1 MGWHTEIL
9 DVKCKN
15 CNAFLVRTSLKS
27 PWLDDFID
35 SCEVC
40 EPGIA
45 RENLASSDNMAAKAE
60 YMRDDYEHRSEGV

>member
-1 MGWHTEIL
+1 MGWHIEIR
-9 DVKCKN
+9 DVKCKK
-15 CNAFLVRTSLKS
+15 CDAFLVRTSLKS

-45 RENLASSDNMAAKAE
+45 REDLTYSDKMAAKTE
-60 YMRDDYEHRSEGV
+60 